1 MSSLEFFTPGEGA
14 DKGMDAA
21 ALERFQERMRANA
34 QALAALQKSE
44 QKQKKQEDKLSAI
57 LVAFIK
63 RNQKTDWVILIT
75 RLLEQN
81 VPAAFILA
89 IILLADE
96 IVQKAVG
103 IELTMP
109 DLAVA
114 AVGKIEAPAQPEA
127 MSRALQTGHFQSEA
141 IPLKIRISLEL
152 WSKNLWDAAVKQPY
166 RLLTTII
173 DLEEKPTMTVVQLT
187 TLVVR
192 DFMEQQGQN
201 QEYDATRAFAQFV
214 LEGLL
219 KKLRAYI
226 KGTPELKEGAEN
238 TGNED
243 ENMAS

>member
-34 QALAALQKSE
+34 QAIAALQKSE

-57 LVAFIK
+57 LAAFIQ

-81 VPAAFILA
+81 VPASFILA
-89 IILLADE
+89 VILLADE
-96 IVQKAVG
+96 VVQKTVG

-109 DLAVA
+109 ELSLSDAPQHA
-114 AVGKIEAPAQPEA
+114 ALQNPEA
-127 MSRALQTGHFQSEA
+127 MSRALQTGQFQSDA

-152 WSKNLWDAAVKQPY
+152 WSKNLWEAAIAQPY
-166 RLLTTII
+166 RILTTIM
-173 DLEEKPTMTVVQLT
+173 DVEERPITTLVQLT

-192 DFMEQQGQN
+192 DFMEQKGHQ
-201 QEYDATRAFAQFV
+201 QEYDAIRGFAQFV

-219 KKLRAYI
+219 KKVRIYI
-226 KGTPELKEGAEN
+226 KGTPELKEGHEN
-238 TGNED
+238 TGN
-243 ENMAS
+243 

>member
-57 LVAFIK
+57 LAAFIK

-81 VPAAFILA
+81 VPAAFILGV
-89 IILLADE
+89 ILLADE

-109 DLAVA
+109 EFA
-114 AVGKIEAPAQPEA
+114 AENQPKTTTPQTPEA
-127 MSRALQTGHFQSEA
+127 ISRALQNGHFQSES

-152 WSKNLWDAAVKQPY
+152 WSKNLWEAAIAQPY

-173 DLEEKPTMTVVQLT
+173 DLEGKPTTTLVQLT

-192 DFMEQQGQN
+192 DFMEQQGVQQN
-201 QEYDATRAFAQFV
+201 YDAIRSFAQFI
-214 LEGLL
+214 LEGLIA
-219 KKLRAYI
+219 KLRAYI
-226 KGTPELKEGAEN
+226 KGTPELKEGQES
-238 TGNED
+238 TGTEGK
-243 ENMAS
+243 NMA

>member
-34 QALAALQKSE
+34 QAIAALQKSE

-57 LVAFIK
+57 LAAFIQ

-81 VPAAFILA
+81 VPASFILA
-89 IILLADE
+89 VILLADE
-96 IVQKAVG
+96 IVQKTVG

-109 DLAVA
+109 ELSLSDAAQLA
-114 AVGKIEAPAQPEA
+114 APQNPEA
-127 MSRALQTGHFQSEA
+127 LSRALQTGQFQSDA

-152 WSKNLWDAAVKQPY
+152 WSKNLWEAAIAQPY
-166 RLLTTII
+166 RILTTIM
-173 DLEEKPTMTVVQLT
+173 DVEERPITTLVQLT

-192 DFMEQQGQN
+192 DFMEQQGHQ
-201 QEYDATRAFAQFV
+201 QGYDAIRGFAQFV

-219 KKLRAYI
+219 KKIRIYI
-226 KGTPELKEGAEN
+226 KGTPELKEGHEN
-238 TGNED
+238 TGN
-243 ENMAS
+243 